1 MNILDSRFYAVVDR
15 LSNLFILNLF
25 WIISCLPIVTIAPA
39 TSAMYSV
46 VRQWKLNQDTSVV
59 RNYFRY
65 FKENFK
71 QSFLIGIIWM
81 LMAVLLYF
89 NYFYLNQD
97 QSGLKF
103 LLMVPLV
110 IVSLLFL
117 IISTFLFPVMTHY
130 IATWK
135 GAIKSSFF
143 LAVANFPST
152 ILILGV
158 LAILTVILIYMP
170 ATSLIIFSVGAYIN
184 FSLCNR
190 VFHINEQFA
199 INNHEILEN
208 YVIEKII

>member
-81 LMAVLLYF
+81 LLAVLLYF

-103 LLMVPLV
+103 LMIIPLIIISV
-110 IVSLLFL
+110 VFL
-117 IISTFLFPVMTHY
+117 IISTFLFPLMTHY
-130 IATWK
+130 NATWK
-135 GAIKSSFF
+135 GAIKNSFL
-143 LAVANFPST
+143 LAIVNFPST
-152 ILILGV
+152 ILILGF
-158 LAILTVILIYMP
+158 LALLTVIIIYVP

-190 VFHINEQFA
+190 VFHKNEQFA
-199 INNHEILEN
+199 INNNKIMEIN
-208 YVIEKII
+208 

>member
-1 MNILDSRFYAVVDR
+1 MTILDSRFYAVVDR
-15 LSNLFILNLF
+15 LSNFFILNLF

-81 LMAVLLYF
+81 LLAVLLYF

-103 LLMVPLV
+103 LMIIPLIIISV
-110 IVSLLFL
+110 VFL

-130 IATWK
+130 NATWK
-135 GAIKSSFF
+135 GAIKNSFL
-143 LAVANFPST
+143 LAIVNFPST
-152 ILILGV
+152 ILILGF
-158 LAILTVILIYMP
+158 LALLTVIIIYVP

-190 VFHINEQFA
+190 VFHKNEQFA
-199 INNHEILEN
+199 INNNKIMEIN
-208 YVIEKII
+208 

>member
-1 MNILDSRFYAVVDR
+1 MNIFDSRFYAVVDR

-81 LMAVLLYF
+81 LLAVLLYF

-103 LLMVPLV
+103 LMIIPLIIISV
-110 IVSLLFL
+110 VFL

-130 IATWK
+130 SATWK
-135 GAIKSSFF
+135 GAIKNSFL
-143 LAVANFPST
+143 LAIVNFPST
-152 ILILGV
+152 ILILGF
-158 LAILTVILIYMP
+158 LALITVIIIYVP

-190 VFHINEQFA
+190 VFHKNEQFA
-199 INNHEILEN
+199 INNNKIMEIN
-208 YVIEKII
+208 

>member
-25 WIISCLPIVTIAPA
+25 WLITCLPIVTIAPA

-46 VRQWKLNQDTSVV
+46 VRQWKLHQDTSVV

-81 LMAVLLYF
+81 SIAVVLYF
-89 NYFYLNQD
+89 NYFYLNQE

-103 LLMVPLV
+103 LIIIPLV
-110 IVSLLFL
+110 VISVLFL

-130 IATWK
+130 NTTLK
-135 GAIKSSFF
+135 GAIKNSFF
-143 LAVANFPST
+143 FGIVNFPFT

-158 LAILTVILIYMP
+158 LALLGVILIYFP
-170 ATSLIIFSVGAYIN
+170 ATSLLIFSVGAYIN
-184 FSLCNR
+184 FYFCNR
-190 VFHINEQFA
+190 VFLRTEQAGINH
-199 INNHEILEN
+199 HEFPEE
-208 YVIEKII
+208 VIGKNR

>member
-81 LMAVLLYF
+81 LLAVLLYF

-103 LLMVPLV
+103 LMIIPLIIISV
-110 IVSLLFL
+110 VFL

-130 IATWK
+130 NATWK
-135 GAIKSSFF
+135 GAIKNSFL
-143 LAVANFPST
+143 LAIVNFPST
-152 ILILGV
+152 ILILGF
-158 LAILTVILIYMP
+158 LALLTVIIIYVP

-190 VFHINEQFA
+190 VFHKNEQFA
-199 INNHEILEN
+199 INNNKIMEIN
-208 YVIEKII
+208 